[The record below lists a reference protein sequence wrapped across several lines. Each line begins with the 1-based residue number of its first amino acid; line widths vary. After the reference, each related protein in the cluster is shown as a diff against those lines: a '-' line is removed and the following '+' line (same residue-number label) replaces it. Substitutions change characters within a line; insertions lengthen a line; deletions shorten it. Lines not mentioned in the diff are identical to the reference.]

1 MPKHFNAVVRRLYS
15 LRVNPARASAAA
27 AARPP
32 PPPPP
37 PPPNQIVQA
46 LQPCPARRR
55 RGRPK
60 RQIAGVKNIEGRI
73 RNKRFKIKTLLPQS
87 KNIEVKKRGVVVC
100 RMVVRRQTIFP
111 GEVGRA

>member
-32 PPPPP
+32 A

>member
-32 PPPPP
+32 PPPPA

-73 RNKRFKIKTLLPQS
+73 RNKHFKTKTLLPQS
-87 KNIEVKKRGVVVC
+87 KNIEVRKRGVVVC